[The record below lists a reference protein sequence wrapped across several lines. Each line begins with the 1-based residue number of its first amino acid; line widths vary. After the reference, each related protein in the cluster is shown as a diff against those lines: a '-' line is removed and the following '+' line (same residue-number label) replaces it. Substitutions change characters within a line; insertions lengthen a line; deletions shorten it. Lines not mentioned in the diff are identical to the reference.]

1 MEQKNKAASELEPPK
16 RHMEEGLASAH
27 SLPSFY
33 HGPDQK
39 SMLDNYFTEIRERV
53 PAIDAARFYGMEFSR
68 DGKKA
73 LCPFHNDR
81 HPSLSFYRG
90 GFKCFACGASGS
102 SLDLTMQLHN
112 LDLKGAAARLNAD
125 FNLGLDRTPTA
136 AERDAARR
144 VQDARRMFMEWRDQM
159 LNRLDAAIRTANL
172 ADEAN
177 PTDAEALAIRYRETL
192 IYWSDILLHAPLD
205 EQMQVFRDRKEIEA
219 ICNKILNNTPTKS
232 KTA

>member
-27 SLPSFY
+27 SFPSFY
-33 HGPDQK
+33 HGPAQK

-53 PAIDAARFYGMEFSR
+53 HAIDAARRYGMQFDRS
-68 DGKKA
+68 GKKA
-73 LCPFHNDR
+73 LCPFHDDQ
-81 HPSLSFYRG
+81 HPSLSFYKN

-102 SLDLTMQLHN
+102 SLDLTMKLFS

-125 FNLGLDRTPTA
+125 FNLGLDWTPTA
-136 AERDAARR
+136 AERDAARK
-144 VQDARRMFMEWRDQM
+144 VQDARKLFTDWRERT
-159 LNRLDAAIRTANL
+159 LNTLDKAIRTANL
-172 ADEAN
+172 ADAGS
-177 PTDAEALAIRYRETL
+177 PTDAEALAIRHRETL
-192 IYWSDILLHAPLD
+192 IYWADILLHAPLD
-205 EQMQVFRDRKEIEA
+205 EQMKIFRDRKEIEA